1 MNFESE
7 LQRGLPFLRGWLRR
21 VQTTRF
27 SSSQV
32 SSSNSRRNSSVSL
45 SSYTAILAR
54 FAPSLSVGSDARV
67 FATECD
73 TFCAL
78 QMPIWCPDDS
88 TVGPHVG
95 AGDTAFVHNAR
106 HLDNDFDS
114 VGSEGLEGMKVIC
127 SKPPLRCARS
137 DDAYQNN
144 SRTTWLAQKI
154 WTLFTV

>member
-1 MNFESE
+1 M
-7 LQRGLPFLRGWLRR
+7 
-21 VQTTRF
+21 QTTRF

-45 SSYTAILAR
+45 SSYTAI
-54 FAPSLSVGSDARV
+54 FASFPPSLSVGSDARV
-67 FATECD
+67 FVTECD

-78 QMPIWCPDDS
+78 QIPIWCPGVESEIDPFVSSTGNFNDS

-106 HLDNDFDS
+106 HLDNDFGS

-127 SKPPLRCARS
+127 SEPPLRCARS